1 MLGVSYEFS
10 KYNHYAYSIEY
21 HMRFIN
27 HAESNGINM
36 DCFVNLF
43 CFNTICNP
51 YWRASIIVHSETDF
65 SAELNI
71 LYTFDIRFLRKT
83 MMYKKIPMRRCSN
96 IHGDIMDEMNYL
108 ESLPLCPFMLLTFS
122 KHWQINHIS
131 MNINLFNE
139 SSDISKTVGLNIT
152 L

>member
-10 KYNHYAYSIEY
+10 KYNVYSIEY
-21 HMRFIN
+21 HMRFFN

-51 YWRASIIVHSETDF
+51 YWRVYIIVHSETDF

-71 LYTFDIRFLRKT
+71 LYAFDIRFLRKT
-83 MMYKKIPMRRCSN
+83 MVYKKNTQAVLFEYPRGHNGWNELSGIFTFV
-96 IHGDIMDEMNYL
+96 
-108 ESLPLCPFMLLTFS
+108 PFYVTYVFEILT
-122 KHWQINHIS
+122 
-131 MNINLFNE
+131 
-139 SSDISKTVGLNIT
+139 G
-152 L
+152 